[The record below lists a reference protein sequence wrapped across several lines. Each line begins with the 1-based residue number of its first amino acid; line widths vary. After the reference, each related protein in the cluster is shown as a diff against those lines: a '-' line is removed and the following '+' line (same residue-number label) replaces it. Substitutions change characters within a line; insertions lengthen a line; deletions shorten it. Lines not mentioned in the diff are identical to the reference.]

1 MPRKRLLASW
11 IGHNDMR
18 AFALSLPAQQR
29 DEVLTALPG
38 PRPAENEVGP
48 IKTLVERERFDE
60 IRLLSNYSRAWEK
73 AFSAWLGSQT
83 HVVHVELNNPT
94 DYTEIFQL
102 ADGELGELKS
112 RADWSETD
120 LFIHLS
126 PGSPAMAA
134 IWLLLGKTRYP
145 ATFFQT
151 YRGKAWVTN
160 VPFDLAVDFVPEVFR
175 NADSHLQHLTSHSPG
190 EIEGFQQIVGD
201 SQAIRLAVGRAKR
214 AAVRNVPVLLLGES
228 GTGKELFAKAIHE
241 SSSRRSGPFL
251 AINCA
256 AVSHDLLESE
266 LFGHKAGSFTGAQG
280 DRKGAFEAADGGT
293 LFLDEVGEC
302 DLAMQTKLLRVLQP
316 PDGTDPCQ
324 RVFHRVGDLQERHSS
339 VRVIAATNRDLLAEV
354 TDGAFR
360 KDLYYRLAVI
370 TVKLPPLRDRQGDIL
385 KIAEH
390 LLAQI
395 NGQFEEE
402 EPGYT
407 HKSISDSAT
416 VFVQRHRWPGN
427 VRQLYN
433 ALLQAAVMAEGD
445 TLQTHDI
452 TDAVSEMVEEASFAD
467 DVLEQPL
474 GEDFNLQEHL
484 NELHRQYLRRA
495 MKETG
500 GVKSR
505 ASKLLG
511 IPNYQ
516 TLDAQLK
523 RLNVEKDWQ

>member
-1 MPRKRLLASW
+1 MRQKRLLVSW
-11 IGHNDMR
+11 IGHNDIR
-18 AFALSLPAQQR
+18 AFAMSLPDRQC
-29 DEVLTALPG
+29 DEILAALPG
-38 PRPAENEVGP
+38 PRPVENELGP
-48 IKTLVERERFDE
+48 IKTLVEQEPFDE

-73 AFSAWLGSQT
+73 DFSSWLGSRT
-83 HVVHVELNNPT
+83 HVVHVDLKNPT
-94 DYTEIFQL
+94 DYSELFGL
-102 ADGELGELKS
+102 VNGELEELRS
-112 RADWSETD
+112 RPDWPEID

-151 YRGKAWVTN
+151 YKGKAWVTKI
-160 VPFDLAVDFVPEVFR
+160 PFDLAVDFVPEVFR
-175 NADSHLQHLTSHSPG
+175 KADSHLQHLTAQSPG

-201 SQAIRLAVGRAKR
+201 SQPIRLAVGRAKR

-228 GTGKELFAKAIHE
+228 GTGKELFARAIHE

-256 AVSHDLLESE
+256 AVSRDLLESE
-266 LFGHKAGSFTGAQG
+266 LFGHKAGSFTGAQS
-280 DRKGAFEAADGGT
+280 DRNGAFKEADRGT
-293 LFLDEVGEC
+293 LFLDEIGEC

-316 PDGTDPCQ
+316 PNGADPCH
-324 RVFHRVGDLQERHSS
+324 RVFHRVGDLEEHCSS
-339 VRVIAATNRDLLAEV
+339 VRVIAATNRDLLTGMNEGV
-354 TDGAFR
+354 FR
-360 KDLYYRLAVI
+360 EDLYYRLAVI
-370 TVKLPPLRDRQGDIL
+370 TVKLPTLRDRPGDIP
-385 KIAEH
+385 KIVDH
-390 LLAQI
+390 LLSQI
-395 NGQFEEE
+395 NGQFSAE

-407 HKSISDSAT
+407 HKSISDSAM
-416 VFVQRHRWPGN
+416 VFVQGHRWPGN

-445 TLQTHDI
+445 TIQKHDI
-452 TDAVSEMVEEASFAD
+452 TDAVAD
-467 DVLEQPL
+467 MIGDARVAGDVLDQPL
-474 GEDFNLQEHL
+474 REGFNLQQHL
-484 NELHRQYLRRA
+484 NEIHRHYLRRA

-523 RLNVEKDWQ
+523 RLNIDEDWQ